1 MDGNNRFS
9 KKNKISL
16 FESYRLGADNLLKI
30 CDFIFDNYKTNYIS
44 AFGLSH
50 NNTKRPKRI
59 LQNILK
65 VLDFFLE
72 KEIYKKEKYNFNIL
86 IKGDLSFFSN
96 ETVKKINNFMIS
108 QKKYKKKLII
118 YLNYSGQMDIITAA
132 NKIKKR
138 DFNFKNFKNS
148 LLTKDYVD
156 PDLLIRTGGYQRISD
171 FFLFQIAF
179 TELYF
184 IKKLWPEF
192 NKLDIKKIFLD
203 FKNIERKFG
212 Y

>member
-9 KKNKISL
+9 KKNNISL
-16 FESYRLGADNLLKI
+16 FESYKFGADNLLKI
-30 CDFIFDNYKTNYIS
+30 CEFIFDNYKTNYIS

-72 KEIYKKEKYNFNIL
+72 KKIYQKKSCNFNIL
-86 IKGDLSFFSN
+86 FNGDLSFFSN
-96 ETVKKINNFMIS
+96 ETIKKINNFMAS
-108 QKKYKKKLII
+108 QKRYKKKLII
-118 YLNYSGQMDIITAA
+118 YLNYSGQIDIINAA
-132 NKIKKR
+132 NKINKQN
-138 DFNFKNFKNS
+138 FNFKNFKNS
-148 LLTKDYVD
+148 LLTKNYID
-156 PDLLIRTGGYQRISD
+156 PDLLIRTGGHQRISD

-192 NKLDIKKIFLD
+192 NKSDVKKIFLD
-203 FKNIERKFG
+203 FKNVERKFG